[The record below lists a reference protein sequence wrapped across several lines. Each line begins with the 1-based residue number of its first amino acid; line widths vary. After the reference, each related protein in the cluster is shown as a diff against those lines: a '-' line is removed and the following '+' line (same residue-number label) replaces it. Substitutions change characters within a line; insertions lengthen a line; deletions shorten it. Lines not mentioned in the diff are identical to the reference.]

1 MRIRLVGDADDAL
14 GFSLAG
20 IESTVPRDRREADRA
35 FTTIEAEKG
44 VGLVLVSAAVEHLG
58 SPALER
64 LRRRGGIPAIVVLP
78 GKPPAGALP

>member
-20 IESTVPRDRREADRA
+20 IEGIVPRDRREADRA
-35 FTTIEAEKG
+35 FAAIEAEKG
-44 VGLVLVSAAVEHLG
+44 IGLVLVSAAVEDLG

-64 LRRRGGIPAIVVLP
+64 LKLRGGIPAIVVLP
-78 GKPPAGALP
+78 ARARGDASP